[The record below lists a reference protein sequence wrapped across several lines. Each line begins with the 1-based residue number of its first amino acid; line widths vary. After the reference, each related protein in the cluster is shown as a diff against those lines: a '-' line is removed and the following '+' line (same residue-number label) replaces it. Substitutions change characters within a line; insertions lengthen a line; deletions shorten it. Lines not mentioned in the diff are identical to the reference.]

1 MKNVDILASIDRT
14 GYAHMDVYNGEAKTL
29 TVGELIAK
37 LEACDPDALVMLR
50 DGYTDGVVTDVVP
63 GVVG

>member
-1 MKNVDILASIDRT
+1 MIDILTTIDRT
-14 GYAHMDVYNGEAKTL
+14 GYAHMDVGNGEAKTL

-63 GVVG
+63 GVAG